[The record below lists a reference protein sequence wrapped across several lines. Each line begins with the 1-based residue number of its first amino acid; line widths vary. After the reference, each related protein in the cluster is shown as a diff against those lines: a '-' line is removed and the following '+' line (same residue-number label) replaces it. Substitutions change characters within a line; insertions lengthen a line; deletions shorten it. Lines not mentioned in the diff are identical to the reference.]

1 MYLEQPYLISKINL
15 KGEIKMIRVQKL
27 KTFAIN
33 HPYIT
38 IVMAGVYAAILVAC
52 VIHDLK
58 YYGFIKE

>member
-1 MYLEQPYLISKINL
+1 MT
-15 KGEIKMIRVQKL
+15 RVQKL

-38 IVMAGVYAAILVAC
+38 VVMVGVYAAILVAC

>member
-1 MYLEQPYLISKINL
+1 MRI
-15 KGEIKMIRVQKL
+15 QKL
-27 KTFAIN
+27 KDFATK

-38 IVMAGVYAAILVAC
+38 ILMSGIYTAILVAC

>member
-1 MYLEQPYLISKINL
+1 MT
-15 KGEIKMIRVQKL
+15 RVQKL

-38 IVMAGVYAAILVAC
+38 VVMAGVYAAILVAC

>member
-1 MYLEQPYLISKINL
+1 MFKLENL
-15 KGEIKMIRVQKL
+15 KK
-27 KTFAIN
+27 FAIN

-38 IVMAGVYAAILVAC
+38 ILMSGIYAAILVAC

>member
-1 MYLEQPYLISKINL
+1 MRI
-15 KGEIKMIRVQKL
+15 QKL

-38 IVMAGVYAAILVAC
+38 VLMSGVYAAILVAC

-58 YYGFIKE
+58 YYGFIED

>member
-1 MYLEQPYLISKINL
+1 MTRI
-15 KGEIKMIRVQKL
+15 QKL

-38 IVMAGVYAAILVAC
+38 VLMSGIYAAILVAC